1 MRGVTNTVAVR
12 VDTFI
17 IGVAQHVA
25 VEVFTCW
32 IAQDQSGL
40 GTVDR
45 RIADAI
51 FIGIDAAFSITA
63 NDARRTSYCVSRIG
77 IAPRLATGHV
87 TTVLAVA
94 LIFPVACHAVEFKVA
109 W

>member
-51 FIGIDAAFSITA
+51 FIGIDAAFAITA
-63 NDARRTSYCVSRIG
+63 NDARRTSYCISRIG
-77 IAPRLATGHV
+77 IVSYFATRHV
-87 TTVLAVA
+87 TVVLAAA
-94 LIFPVACHAVEFKVA
+94 LIFTVACHAVEFEVTG
-109 W
+109 